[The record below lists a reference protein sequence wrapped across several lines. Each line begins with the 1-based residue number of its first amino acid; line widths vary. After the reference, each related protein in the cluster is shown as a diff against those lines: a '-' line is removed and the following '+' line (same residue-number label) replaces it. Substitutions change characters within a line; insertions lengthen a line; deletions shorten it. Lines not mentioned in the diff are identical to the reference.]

1 MDIAAW
7 LRSLGLEMRMA
18 RLDTGMAWAEDAPS
32 RTRLKKCGRAL
43 RLAPLT
49 CVNGSPQIFHKPTG
63 VVSKQH
69 GGGGKWEIFQPQTN
83 ASTGVS
89 C

>member
-32 RTRLKKCGRAL
+32 RTPAQNARARAATDAL
-43 RLAPLT
+43 DVRQWKSANLP
-49 CVNGSPQIFHKPTG
+49 
-63 VVSKQH
+63 
-69 GGGGKWEIFQPQTN
+69 
-83 ASTGVS
+83 
-89 C
+89 